1 MACDVKIQITSWQDK
16 KDEYGRINRTK
27 DTNNTNIFSGLSEDQ
42 ELTLDMVADYIM
54 QLPKSKR
61 ANLASLL
68 RDAVQTQITEKNYE
82 MRFVSNITPSDLL
95 TKYPDLQKEYE
106 DLDVDLNDNYTLV
119 FAKSL
124 KINNNDYF
132 GKWIDP
138 DGNPIF
144 FIRNKFGAIRF
155 LNYLKAK
162 QAIKKNL
169 DTIKLTDQEVAEL
182 EAIKARYKQN
192 DISKLLLT
200 YLDSAKEFKSFKNKD
215 GKIISTAKFL
225 DTYISRLIGTNGS
238 NKSGVYMALYNEAA
252 VDNKGYNKFNW
263 KFNSTNLFKVLKVYY
278 EDALKEIGVESV
290 EDFKKLSNEKISQ
303 LINELFSTDVKLMQ
317 AKVQKITGGEE
328 KEKENASQ
336 EKNITQGIIK
346 ATWQNIKKDFNAK
359 KGKKDKG
366 LESFE
371 KALEAKPT
379 DVVKKLQQYFDQ
391 NGVDINDE
399 HYTGIKVSIKDGKII
414 ATYTTKPTTS
424 ISIGNKD
431 IYITFPWTRLGDFHG
446 YAQDTK
452 SIWRPVSMDEDPD
465 LEANGMYHGVYL
477 YEYYNPK
484 AAATEYAISRHVISP
499 NSTSHLYTSLQD
511 AKNKIDQWNREQKI
525 SQYGLHKMKMT
536 DDPRKVMLD
545 FVGIRQGQIIT
556 SLNASLPKIDKLPDF
571 LYNLINGTLP
581 QFYNYFSDVD
591 GITKL
596 NTPEKAAIFIYK
608 LYDEIKRLHKTSKDG
623 EGDFTQLMEDNP
635 EIAKNIIAGIEL
647 LKPVNYLVETFSTN
661 KNLATL
667 RRLPNNG
674 NEIDLTVD
682 FESKDVSTIGDLQKA
697 ADFFKKK
704 YKLEIDVYSKE
715 ELEEF
720 KKNHPSITI
729 DPAARAFV
737 YEGHIYIN
745 GAKANLSDMFHEMSH
760 IFLGI
765 IKATNRSAYENLVQ
779 HYKESNQK
787 EFDKVFSSV
796 QKNYKGFSREDLM
809 EETMVT
815 LISRHMYG
823 KKSLIRGFNGTDFD
837 DDFNFI
843 LNDVYHNYKEIINS
857 NKENSLDF
865 QGFITQ
871 LMNKKNMKVMDKN
884 MKLSNFIKQMISV
897 HKIDEI
903 NC

>member
-1 MACDVKIQITSWQDK
+1 MACDVTIQITSWQDK
-16 KDEYGRINRTK
+16 KDEYGRISRTK
-27 DTNNTNIFSGLSEDQ
+27 DTNNTNIFSGLPKDQ

-68 RDAVQTQITEKNYE
+68 RDAVQSQITEKNYK

-95 TKYPDLQKEYE
+95 VKYPDLQKDYE
-106 DLDVDLNDNYTLV
+106 DLDVDLSDNYTLV

-124 KINNNDYF
+124 KIDNNDYF
-132 GKWIDP
+132 GKWVDP
-138 DGNPIF
+138 EGNPIF
-144 FIRNKFGAIRF
+144 FIRNKFGAMRF

-169 DTIKLTDQEVAEL
+169 DNVKLTDSEATEL
-182 EAIKARYKQN
+182 EAIKAKYKQN
-192 DISKLLLT
+192 DTNKLLLT
-200 YLDSAKEFKSFKNKD
+200 YLDSAKEFKSFKDKD
-215 GKIISTAKFL
+215 GKVISTAKFL
-225 DTYISRLIGTNGS
+225 NTYISRLIGTDGS
-238 NKSGVYMALYNEAA
+238 NKSGVYMALYNEAD

-263 KFNSTNLFKVLKVYY
+263 KFDSTNLFKVLKVYY
-278 EDALKEIGVESV
+278 EDALKEAGIESA

-328 KEKENASQ
+328 KEKEKAAQ
-336 EKNITQGIIK
+336 EKNLTQEVIK
-346 ATWQNIKKDFNAK
+346 AAWQVIKKDFNTK
-359 KGKKDKG
+359 KGKNDKG
-366 LESFE
+366 LDTLA
-371 KALEAKPT
+371 KALEAKPG

-391 NGVDINDE
+391 NGVDINNE
-399 HYTGIKVSIKDGKII
+399 HYTGIKVSTKDGKVV

-424 ISIGNKD
+424 VSIGNKD
-431 IYITFPWTRLGDFHG
+431 IYITFPWTKLGDFHG
-446 YAQDTK
+446 YAQNTK
-452 SIWRPVSMDEDPD
+452 SIWRPVSMDDDSD
-465 LEANGMYHGVYL
+465 LEADGMYHGVYL

-484 AAATEYAISRHVISP
+484 TAATEYAISRHVISP
-499 NSTSHLYTSLQD
+499 NSTAHLYTSLKD

-525 SQYGLHKMKMT
+525 IQYSLHKMKMV
-536 DDPRKVMLD
+536 DDPRKTMLD

-556 SLNASLPKIDKLPDF
+556 ALNASLPKIDKLPDF
-571 LYNLINGTLP
+571 LFNLMNGTLP
-581 QFYNYFSDVD
+581 QFYNYFSNVD

-608 LYDEIKRLHKTSKDG
+608 LYDEIKRLYKTNKDG
-623 EGDFTQLMEDNP
+623 EGNFTQLMDDNP
-635 EIAKNIIAGIEL
+635 GIAKDIIAGIEL
-647 LKPVNYLVETFSTN
+647 LKPVNYLVETFSVN
-661 KNLATL
+661 KNFSTL

-674 NEIDLTVD
+674 NDIDLTVD
-682 FESKDVSTIGDLQKA
+682 FESDNVSTIGDLHRA
-697 ADFFKKK
+697 AEFFKKK
-704 YKLEIDVYSKE
+704 YKLAIDVYSKE

-720 KKNHPSITI
+720 MKKHPSITI

-760 IFLGI
+760 IFLGV
-765 IKATNRSAYENLVQ
+765 IKATNRQAYEKLVQ

-796 QKNYKGFSREDLM
+796 SKNYKGFSREDVT
-809 EETMVT
+809 EEAIVTM
-815 LISRHMYG
+815 ISRHMFG
-823 KKSLIRGFNGTDFD
+823 KKSLINGFHGTDFD

-857 NKENSLDF
+857 NKENPLDF

-871 LMNKKNMKVMDKN
+871 LMSKKNMKVMDKN
-884 MKLSNFIKQMISV
+884 MKLSNFVKQMISV

>member
-68 RDAVQTQITEKNYE
+68 RDAVQSQITEKNYE

-95 TKYPDLQKEYE
+95 TKYPDLQKDYE
-106 DLDVDLNDNYTLV
+106 DLDVDLADNYTLV

-124 KINNNDYF
+124 KINNDEYF
-132 GKWIDP
+132 GKWVDP

-169 DTIKLTDQEVAEL
+169 DTVKLTDSETAEL
-182 EAIKARYKQN
+182 EAIKAKYKQN
-192 DISKLLLT
+192 DTNKLLLT
-200 YLDSAKEFKSFKNKD
+200 YLDSAKEFKSFKDKD
-215 GKIISTAKFL
+215 GKVISTAKFL

-238 NKSGVYMALYNEAA
+238 NKSGVYMALYNEAD

-278 EDALKEIGVESV
+278 EDALKEAGVESAD
-290 EDFKKLSNEKISQ
+290 DFKKLSNEKISQ
-303 LINELFSTDVKLMQ
+303 LIKELFSTDVKLMQ

-328 KEKENASQ
+328 KEKEKAAQ
-336 EKNITQGIIK
+336 EKNLTQEVIK
-346 ATWQNIKKDFNAK
+346 AAWQVIKKDFNAK
-359 KGKKDKG
+359 KGKNDKG
-366 LESFE
+366 LETLA
-371 KALEAKPT
+371 KALEAKPK

-391 NGVDINDE
+391 NGVDINGE
-399 HYTGIKVSIKDGKII
+399 HYTGIKVSTKDGKVV

-424 ISIGNKD
+424 VSIGSKD
-431 IYITFPWTRLGDFHG
+431 IYITFPWTKLGDFHG

-452 SIWRPVSMDEDPD
+452 SIWRPVSMDEDSD
-465 LEANGMYHGVYL
+465 LEASGMYHGVYL

-484 AAATEYAISRHVISP
+484 TAATEYAISRHVISP
-499 NSTSHLYTSLQD
+499 NSTAHLYTSLQD

-525 SQYGLHKMKMT
+525 SQYSLHKMKMT
-536 DDPRKVMLD
+536 DDPRKTMLD

-556 SLNASLPKIDKLPDF
+556 ALDASLPKIDKLPDF
-571 LYNLINGTLP
+571 LFNLMNGTLP
-581 QFYNYFSDVD
+581 QFYNYFSNVD

-608 LYDEIKRLHKTSKDG
+608 LYDEIKRLYKTSKDG
-623 EGDFTQLMEDNP
+623 EGNFTQLMDDNP
-635 EIAKNIIAGIEL
+635 GIAQDIIAGIEL
-647 LKPVNYLVETFSTN
+647 LKPVNYLVETFSIN
-661 KNLATL
+661 KNFSTL

-682 FESKDVSTIGDLQKA
+682 FESDNVSTIGDLHKA
-697 ADFFKKK
+697 AEFFKKK
-704 YKLEIDVYSKE
+704 YKLAIDVYSKE

-720 KKNHPSITI
+720 MKKHPSITI

-760 IFLGI
+760 IFLGV
-765 IKATNRSAYENLVQ
+765 IKATNRQAYEKLIQ

-796 QKNYKGFSREDLM
+796 DKNYKGFSREDVT
-809 EETMVT
+809 EEAIVTM
-815 LISRHMYG
+815 ISRHMFG
-823 KKSLIRGFNGTDFD
+823 KKSLINGFHGTDFD

-843 LNDVYHNYKEIINS
+843 LNDVYHNYKEIINA
-857 NKENSLDF
+857 NKESPLDF

-871 LMNKKNMKVMDKN
+871 LMSKKNMKVMDKN
-884 MKLSNFIKQMISV
+884 MKLSNFVKQMISV